1 MLLKTYDKTNQKNKR
16 YHSPKDKKNPGVI
29 PGDPEGLIAYSREAM
44 ISKKDNWRTYR
55 NRTKTP
61 SMADNG
67 WLWLTTVD
75 NGWQWLT
82 MADNGWET

>member
-44 ISKKDNWRTYR
+44 IPKKDN
-55 NRTKTP
+55 
-61 SMADNG
+61 
-67 WLWLTTVD
+67 
-75 NGWQWLT
+75 
-82 MADNGWET
+82 